1 MKLTSDWATERCDLH
16 DMVSCADCLDRNR
29 LRRVGSEVQYQGDC
43 SIETFREITGTDYDF
58 AAEVLR
64 EAGFIPGQ
72 GTRATDLVKAFGSVG
87 FKVEDVTFMGLDGA
101 ALASLDGSR
110 DFFVAG
116 YTRSKRPEGHAWTIQ
131 NGKAARDYFR
141 YKRIMFKIF
150 EVTA

>member
-1 MKLTSDWATERCDLH
+1 MKLTSDWATERCDPH
-16 DMVSCADCLDRNR
+16 EMVSCADCLDRNR

-72 GTRATDLVKAFGSVG
+72 GTRATDLVKAFESVG
-87 FKVEDVTFMGLDGA
+87 FKVVDVTHLGLDHAKLVSAEYG
-101 ALASLDGSR
+101 R

-116 YTRSKRPEGHAWTIQ
+116 WTRSKRPEGHAWTIQ
-131 NGKAARDYFR
+131 NGKAARDFLR
-141 YKRIMFKIF
+141 NKRIMFKIF

>member
-16 DMVSCADCLDRNR
+16 DMVSCADCLDRQK

-43 SIETFREITGTDYDF
+43 SIETFREITGADYDF

-72 GTRATDLVKAFGSVG
+72 GTRATDLVKAFESVG
-87 FKVEDVTFMGLDGA
+87 FRVVDVTGM
-101 ALASLDGSR
+101 SLDSALLQSAHGH